1 MQGVFVRRNP
11 MTERDD
17 YLHVT
22 HSTAD
27 MFQRAWATYSEAPV
41 AKGIVAKG
49 IEPKGKGVKR
59 VAEGGEATTTKKSRT
74 NVA

>member
-1 MQGVFVRRNP
+1 

-22 HSTAD
+22 HSAAD
-27 MFQRAWATYSEAPV
+27 TFQRAWATYSETPV
-41 AKGIVAKG
+41 AKGIEPKG

>member
-1 MQGVFVRRNP
+1 

-27 MFQRAWATYSEAPV
+27 MFQRAWATYSETPV
-41 AKGIVAKG
+41 AKGIEPKGIEPKG